1 MNNPFNN
8 NSEDTSF
15 EQGSPVTQAVKNA
28 TKATSVQANIQAQAT
43 TQAIVDQL
51 YGVSDSTPTDAGT
64 DEANTQHT
72 DSSNAAI
79 RAVSSQSG
87 AQKSS
92 NSNQTPEEEAKMEK
106 IRHELFGNYSGKFQS
121 AQNGAHGLNTNLDQE
136 MEKARQERKQ
146 KEQQREQEQEEE
158 EEKQRLEAEKAQM
171 DEGLG
176 SLMPQGK
183 NTGRNRM
190 KQPVAL
196 TQAKTKT
203 EINRGATG

>member
-1 MNNPFNN
+1 MPLNPFSTDNEN
-8 NSEDTSF
+8 TSF
-15 EQGSPVTQAVKNA
+15 EQGSPVTQAAKNA
-28 TKATSVQANIQAQAT
+28 AKATSTQADAQVQAS

-51 YGVSDSTPTDAGT
+51 YGVTPQGQDAGT

-72 DSSNAAI
+72 DYSNSATRAA
-79 RAVSSQSG
+79 ASHAG

-92 NSNQTPEEEAKMEK
+92 NSNKSPEEEAKMEK

-136 MEKARQERKQ
+136 MEKARQERIQ
-146 KEQQREQEQEEE
+146 KEQQRNQEEE
-158 EEKQRLEAEKAQM
+158 EEQQKKEAEKAQM

-176 SLMPQGK
+176 SLMPEGK
-183 NTGRNRM
+183 HTGRNRM
-190 KQPVAL
+190 KQPVAVTL
-196 TQAKTKT
+196 AKTKT